1 MRQTKNYIRRY
12 LPLSAVFDTLLRKKL
27 ALLDPQNWDD
37 KNDRRFMQL
46 YKEAKH
52 LNSLYALC
60 AATCTE
66 TYAHW
71 RVYSPAAEGACIEIW
86 REPLEAAL
94 KETKYVRFRD
104 MKYVKLED
112 VDHLGPADLE
122 DLPFSKRVGYG
133 SEREYRII
141 AWSKK
146 PQAAAL
152 EIDIDLNWVKKIEL
166 NPWMPKSLAD
176 SVQTML
182 KAVPN
187 CENLATSQSSLIDN
201 QRWRD
206 AGDRVLGRPPGGA
219 ETTLSPPKKSK

>member
-1 MRQTKNYIRRY
+1 MAQTKDYIRRY

-52 LNSLYALC
+52 MNSLYALC

-71 RVYSPAAEGACIEIW
+71 RVYSPASEGACIEIW
-86 REPLEAAL
+86 RKPMETAL
-94 KETKYVRFRD
+94 KKSKQVRFREVRYVTLTQVD
-104 MKYVKLED
+104 M
-112 VDHLGPADLE
+112 LGPDDLE
-122 DLPFSKRVGYG
+122 DLPFSKRAGYG
-133 SEREYRII
+133 SEREYRVI

-152 EIDIDLNWVKKIEL
+152 EIDIDISWVKRVEL
-166 NPWMPKSLAD
+166 NPWMPKSLAE
-176 SVQTML
+176 SVRTML
-182 KAVPN
+182 KAVPD

-206 AGDRVLGRPPGGA
+206 AGDRVLGRTPGGA
-219 ETTLSPPKKSK
+219 EATLSLKTGK